1 LAAAIYTLFFAF
13 AGTAQQP
20 TPTPAKVETR
30 FVTATAPELK
40 KPVPA
45 EKLKRWLDIEALTV
59 STRYRF
65 IRSNAGIN
73 TTNQQQWQF
82 AGRGRFKFDPKGKYS
97 VYVGFFTGDTLTGGW
112 NNTGLGTGDLRTNI
126 YPKLL
131 YFNAKP
137 VKWFELQVGSIGP
150 YNGENTEITGLD
162 NDVYMTGERV
172 QFRSPKK
179 RFFDEISVTN
189 AYLGDV
195 NTPNAFRRFKRL
207 DEANYHQFM
216 VRKQVNKRVG
226 FSADYTFDS
235 GRDTFREAVNV
246 KIPELKV
253 VDRIWFENY
262 QHIDPDHAYGF
273 GLSGEKKL
281 NSRLTLTGGFARL
294 DRPVLNGDR
303 FGAGKR
309 LYLNSNYKI
318 SREFSFS
325 TALIQGVGSLPSGS
339 TPRTRLDL
347 ILNFNL
353 LEMFHHMKVY

>member
-1 LAAAIYTLFFAF
+1 LTVTLLILFCAPAAI
-13 AGTAQQP
+13 AQQP
-20 TPTPAKVETR
+20 SPTPVKVETQP
-30 FVTATAPELK
+30 VTSTATEPK
-40 KPVPA
+40 KPAPA
-45 EKLKRWLDIEALTV
+45 EKLKRWLDIEALTL
-59 STRYRF
+59 STRYRL
-65 IRSNAGIN
+65 IRSNAGVN

-97 VYVGFFTGDTLTGGW
+97 IYLGFFTGDTLTSGW
-112 NNTGLGTGDLRTNI
+112 DTTGLGTGDLHTNI

-137 VKWFELQVGSIGP
+137 VKWFELQVGSIGA

-162 NDVYMTGERV
+162 NDIYMTGERV
-172 QFRSPKK
+172 QIRSPKNL
-179 RFFDEISVTN
+179 FFDEISVTN

-216 VRKQVNKRVG
+216 VRKQLNKRVG

-246 KIPELKV
+246 KTPELKV

-262 QHIDPDHAYGF
+262 QHVDPDHAYGF

-281 NSRLTLTGGFARL
+281 NSRLTLIGGFARL
-294 DRPVLNGDR
+294 ERALLNGDR
-303 FGAGKR
+303 FGVGKR
-309 LYLNSNYKI
+309 LYLTSNYKI
-318 SREFSFS
+318 SRELSFS
-325 TALIQGVGSLPSGS
+325 TALIQGIGSLPSGS

-353 LEMFHHMKVY
+353 LEMFRHIKVY